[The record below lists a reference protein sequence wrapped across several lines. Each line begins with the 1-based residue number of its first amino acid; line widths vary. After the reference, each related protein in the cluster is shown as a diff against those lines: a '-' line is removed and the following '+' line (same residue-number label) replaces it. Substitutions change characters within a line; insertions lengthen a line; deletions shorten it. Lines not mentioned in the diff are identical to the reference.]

1 MAAKTSR
8 PQASGFLGLGLTT
21 LSVDPRLA
29 ARCRRELETMA
40 PRLSELSR
48 STCNPLSRHL
58 WLRYHPRKSRHIE
71 AGRVERVYHGTSEDA
86 VPRPKAKPRCLFE
99 AKKIMKQGFKAS
111 TDGLLGAGV
120 YVTTDRSSWDASRT
134 GHSVPR

>member
-58 WLRYHPRKSRHIE
+58 WLRFEDDTPTALAELFRRLAALPGAIEKQALAANLPCPR
-71 AGRVERVYHGTSEDA
+71 
-86 VPRPKAKPRCLFE
+86 
-99 AKKIMKQGFKAS
+99 
-111 TDGLLGAGV
+111 
-120 YVTTDRSSWDASRT
+120 RSARS
-134 GHSVPR
+134 